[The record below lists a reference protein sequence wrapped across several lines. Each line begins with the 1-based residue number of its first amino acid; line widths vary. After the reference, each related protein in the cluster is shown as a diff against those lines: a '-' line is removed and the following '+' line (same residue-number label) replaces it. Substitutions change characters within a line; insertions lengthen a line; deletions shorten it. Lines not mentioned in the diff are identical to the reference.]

1 MNGHRISLPVIV
13 TLSGVLSSFFVS
25 LSEEASV
32 ADPILKGSPRV
43 NRSVSVYTSTVN
55 NGTFYPTLLG
65 GSSLLDGVYESF
77 NSTGLIE
84 DRFHYLRAEGR
95 AASHDHMGSGRAWAT
110 LVDRDTLS
118 TLCQFQSIKQMRCQ

>member
-32 ADPILKGSPRV
+32 ADPILKGAPRV

-77 NSTGLIE
+77 NSTGLMA
-84 DRFHYLRAEGR
+84 LGGVLLAAGSTNLGR
-95 AASHDHMGSGRAWAT
+95 LLNYNM
-110 LVDRDTLS
+110 L
-118 TLCQFQSIKQMRCQ
+118 

>member
-32 ADPILKGSPRV
+32 DPILKGSPRV

-65 GSSLLDGVYESF
+65 GSSPLDGVYESF
-77 NSTGLIE
+77 NSTGLMALGGVLLAAGSMNLG
-84 DRFHYLRAEGR
+84 RFLNYNVL
-95 AASHDHMGSGRAWAT
+95 
-110 LVDRDTLS
+110 
-118 TLCQFQSIKQMRCQ
+118 